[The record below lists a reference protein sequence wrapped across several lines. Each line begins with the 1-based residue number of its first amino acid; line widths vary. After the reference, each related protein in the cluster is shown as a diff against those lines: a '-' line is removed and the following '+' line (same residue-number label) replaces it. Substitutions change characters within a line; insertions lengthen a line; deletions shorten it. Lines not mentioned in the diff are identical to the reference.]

1 MKKRFTEEQIIKA
14 FGRLAGGIAAKD
26 LSREMGVSQQTLY
39 AWKRKYD
46 GMDVSEAVRLR
57 QLEAENAR
65 LKRAVADLTLDN
77 IMLKEV
83 NSKKW

>member
-1 MKKRFTEEQIIKA
+1 MKKRFTEEQIIRA
-14 FGRLAGGIAAKD
+14 LGRLASGTTAKG
-26 LSREMGVSQQTLY
+26 LSRELGVSQQTLY
-39 AWKRKYD
+39 SWKRKFG

-65 LKRAVADLTLDN
+65 LKKAVADLTLDV

>member
-1 MKKRFTEEQIIKA
+1 MKNRFTEEQIIKA
-14 FGRLAGGIAAKD
+14 LSRLAGGIAAKD

-65 LKRAVADLTLDN
+65 LKRAVADLTLDV

>member
-14 FGRLAGGIAAKD
+14 LGRLAGGIAAKD

-65 LKRAVADLTLDN
+65 LKRAVADLTLDV

>member
-1 MKKRFTEEQIIKA
+1 MKKRFTEEQIIGA
-14 FGRLAGGIAAKD
+14 LGRLSSGTTARD
-26 LSREMGVSQQTLY
+26 LSRELGVSQQTLY
-39 AWKRKYD
+39 SWKRRFG

>member
-14 FGRLAGGIAAKD
+14 LGRLAGGIAAKD

>member
-14 FGRLAGGIAAKD
+14 LGRLSGGTPAKE
-26 LSREMGVSQQTLY
+26 LSRELGISQQTLY
-39 AWKRKYD
+39 LWKRKF
-46 GMDVSEAVRLR
+46 GGLDVSEAVRLR
-57 QLEAENAR
+57 QLESENVR
-65 LKRAVADLTLDN
+65 LKRAVADLTLDI

>member
-1 MKKRFTEEQIIKA
+1 MKKRFTEEQIIGA
-14 FGRLAGGIAAKD
+14 LGRLAGGTTAKD
-26 LSREMGVSQQTLY
+26 LSRELGVSQQTLY
-39 AWKRKYD
+39 SWKRKFG

-57 QLEAENAR
+57 QLETENSR